1 MQNFA
6 ILCKNE
12 HSPYP
17 GYVVFLLVDEHDNTV
32 LFDSEQEA
40 ADFINHEASEL
51 CSYAIINLD
60 ECEFSNLFL

>member
-1 MQNFA
+1 MRYA

-17 GYVVFLLVDEHDNTV
+17 GYVVFLLVDEANNTV
-32 LFDSEQEA
+32 LFASKQAA

-51 CSYAIINLD
+51 CSYAIIDLD